1 MLKTTDNYFIMLT
14 YPLHLL
20 TTDFVFSLQ
29 FLKDCAHKKCIFL
42 YNSAQGLHMGW
53 FEGRKENVYTQSS
66 PPPTA
71 RSISQ
76 WWEL

>member
-1 MLKTTDNYFIMLT
+1 MANLLPVLIISFFFSFFCTIAELMLKTTDNYFIMLT

-42 YNSAQGLHMGW
+42 YNSAQGLHMG
-53 FEGRKENVYTQSS
+53 
-66 PPPTA
+66 
-71 RSISQ
+71 
-76 WWEL
+76 